1 MGNPTRWMFLGC
13 FLALAAIWCLIAGS
27 GNLLFGALGFYILPI
42 LAVIAFGVG
51 FTGGDNTE
59 STKNTDV
66 PRDTE
71 NKESSL

>member
-1 MGNPTRWMFLGC
+1 MGNRIRWMLLGIFLGV
-13 FLALAAIWCLIAGS
+13 AAVWCLTAGS
-27 GNLLFGALGFYILPI
+27 GNLLFGVLGFYVLPV

-51 FTGGDNTE
+51 FTGGDHAE